1 VTAKPLPAWAQTAAE
16 LDGLAEWIDEE
27 LAAGQPPKWIA
38 RVAAMAV
45 RYVAAGLRHG
55 GGRR

>member
-1 VTAKPLPAWAQTAAE
+1 VTAKPLPAWARTAAE

-45 RYVAAGLRHG
+45 RYIAARLRHG
-55 GGRR
+55 GGR